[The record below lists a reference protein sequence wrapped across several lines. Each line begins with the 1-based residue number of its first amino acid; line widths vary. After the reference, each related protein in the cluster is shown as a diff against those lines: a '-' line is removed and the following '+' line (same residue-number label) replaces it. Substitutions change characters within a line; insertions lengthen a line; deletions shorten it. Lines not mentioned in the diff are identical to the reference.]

1 MISVTKSVEGCEQ
14 KRDDT
19 EKSLPIVLVSAWRN
33 ENNGY
38 ILQQERLITFSGYG
52 SKGIYHILLKSDMVL
67 LQNIQFFN
75 SINAQKDQV
84 GLQRCA
90 FTYSSLTMDGDPIQL
105 HQFRSLLI
113 LVFGS
118 KLDTN
123 EDRKDSESKS
133 WTMSPPIPVYRT

>member
-75 SINAQKDQV
+75 SINA
-84 GLQRCA
+84 
-90 FTYSSLTMDGDPIQL
+90 
-105 HQFRSLLI
+105 
-113 LVFGS
+113 
-118 KLDTN
+118 
-123 EDRKDSESKS
+123 
-133 WTMSPPIPVYRT
+133 